1 MRDRNAR
8 PRASVGGMSRRGFL
22 RAGGSALAGA
32 ALLGTGAL
40 AGCGG
45 SGSQNSSGAT
55 EFTFSF
61 GPDNSGSL
69 EEIVRRFNQKFQG
82 RYRANY
88 RVMAADTGQ
97 YFNQVKT
104 EFQAGGGGIDLIG
117 GDVVWPAQ
125 FAANG
130 WIEDLSDRF
139 TQEDRE
145 AFLPAPVESCT
156 YEGAVYGVPWFTDA
170 GMLYYRKDLLERA
183 GFSGPPETWE
193 ELKEQAT
200 KITGESEAEDGFV
213 FQAAEYEGGTVNGL
227 EYIWT
232 HGGDVIDPEDP
243 EKVVI
248 DASGAVAGLATERGM
263 VESGVAPQ
271 AVSTYAEQESQ
282 AAFLGGRAVFCR
294 NWPYMYALAG
304 QEGQSSIGPDQV
316 GVASLPVA
324 AGQDRSFSGLGG
336 WNFYLNAASSDE
348 EKEAAYEFAK
358 FATSPEQQRYRALN
372 GSFLPTLQD
381 LYDDQEIV
389 EKVPVIKLGESAI
402 KNARPRPLSPY
413 YSDMSLAMAE
423 QFNAC
428 VKGTKSPEE
437 AARTLKE
444 RLQEIVDAG
453 SS

>member
-1 MRDRNAR
+1 MRHRNAR
-8 PRASVGGMSRRGFL
+8 PRASVGDMSRSGFL
-22 RAGGSALAGA
+22 KAGGSALAGA
-32 ALLGTGAL
+32 ALLGSGAL

-69 EEIVRRFNQKFQG
+69 EEIVRRFNEEFEG
-82 RYRANY
+82 RYRARY

-139 TQEDRE
+139 TEEERR

-170 GMLYYRKDLLERA
+170 GLLYYRKDLLEES
-183 GFSGPPETWE
+183 GFSRPPETWE
-193 ELKEQAT
+193 ELAEQAMRV
-200 KITGESEAEDGFV
+200 TGESDVEDGFV

-232 HGGDVIDPEDP
+232 AGGDVIDQDDP
-243 EKVVI
+243 AKVVV
-248 DASGAVAGLATERGM
+248 DNPRAVEGLATERGM

-271 AVSTYAEQESQ
+271 AVSTYAEQECQ
-282 AAFLGGRAVFCR
+282 AAFLNGRAVFCR
-294 NWPYMYALAG
+294 NWPYMYALASN
-304 QEGQSSIGPDQV
+304 ESQSRVEPEQV
-316 GVASLPVA
+316 GVAPLPVA
-324 AGQDRSFSGLGG
+324 AGQERSFSGLGG
-336 WNFYLNAASSDE
+336 WNFYLNATSSE
-348 EKEAAYEFAK
+348 EEQEAAYEFVK
-358 FATSPEQQRYRALN
+358 FATAPEQQKFRALN
-372 GSFLPTLQD
+372 GSFLPTLED
-381 LYDDQEIV
+381 LYDDEEIV
-389 EKVPVIKLGESAI
+389 EKVPVIALGEEAI

-413 YSDMSLAMAE
+413 YSDMSLVMAE

-428 VKGTKSPEE
+428 VKGAKSPQETAGTLEE
-437 AARTLKE
+437 D
-444 RLQEIVDAG
+444 LQEIVDQA
-453 SS
+453 

>member
-1 MRDRNAR
+1 
-8 PRASVGGMSRRGFL
+8 MSRSGFL
-22 RAGGSALAGA
+22 KAGGSALAGA
-32 ALLGTGAL
+32 ALLGSGAL

-69 EEIVRRFNQKFQG
+69 EEIVRRFNEEFEG
-82 RYRANY
+82 RYRARY

-139 TQEDRE
+139 TEEERR

-170 GMLYYRKDLLERA
+170 GLLYYRKDLLEES
-183 GFSGPPETWE
+183 GFSRPPETWE
-193 ELKEQAT
+193 ELAEQAMRV
-200 KITGESEAEDGFV
+200 TGESDVEDGFV

-232 HGGDVIDPEDP
+232 AGGDVIDQDDP
-243 EKVVI
+243 AKVVV
-248 DASGAVAGLATERGM
+248 DNPRAVEGLATERGM

-271 AVSTYAEQESQ
+271 AVSTYAEQECQ
-282 AAFLGGRAVFCR
+282 AAFLNGRAVFCR
-294 NWPYMYALAG
+294 NWPYMYALASN
-304 QEGQSSIGPDQV
+304 ESQSRVEPEQV
-316 GVASLPVA
+316 GVAPLPVA
-324 AGQDRSFSGLGG
+324 AGQEGSFSGLGG
-336 WNFYLNAASSDE
+336 WNFYLNATSSE
-348 EKEAAYEFAK
+348 EEQEAAYEFVK
-358 FATSPEQQRYRALN
+358 FATAPEQQKFRALN
-372 GSFLPTLQD
+372 GSFLPTLED
-381 LYDDQEIV
+381 LYDDEEIV
-389 EKVPVIKLGESAI
+389 EKVPVIALGEEAI

-413 YSDMSLAMAE
+413 YSDMSLVMAE

-428 VKGTKSPEE
+428 VKGAKSPQETAGTLEE
-437 AARTLKE
+437 D
-444 RLQEIVDAG
+444 LQEIVDQA
-453 SS
+453 

>member
-1 MRDRNAR
+1 MRV
-8 PRASVGGMSRRGFL
+8 PGGRVSRKGFL
-22 RAGGSALAGA
+22 KVGGSALAGA
-32 ALLGTGAL
+32 ALLGA

-45 SGSQNSSGAT
+45 SGSQNGSGAT

-69 EEIVRRFNQKFQG
+69 EEIVRRFNKKFEG
-82 RYRANY
+82 RFRANY

-104 EFQAGGGGIDLIG
+104 EFQAGGGEIDLIG

-139 TQEDRE
+139 TEEERQ

-170 GMLYYRKDLLERA
+170 GMLYYRKDLLENA
-183 GFSGPPETWE
+183 GFSEPPKTWE

-200 KITGESEAEDGFV
+200 KVTSESDAEDGFV

-232 HGGDVIDPEDP
+232 AGGDVLAGDDLED
-243 EKVVI
+243 VVI
-248 DASGAVAGLATERGM
+248 DGPRAITGLSTERSM

-271 AVSTYAEQESQ
+271 AVSTYAEQECQ

-304 QEGQSSIGPDQV
+304 EESQSNVEPGQV
-316 GVASLPVA
+316 GVAPLPVA
-324 AGQDRSFSGLGG
+324 DGQDWSSSGLGG
-336 WNFYLNAASSDE
+336 WNFYLNAASSEE
-348 EKEAAYEFAK
+348 EKGAAYELVK
-358 FATSPEQQRYRALN
+358 FATSPEQQKYRALN
-372 GSFLPTLQD
+372 GSFLPTLEA
-381 LYDDQEIV
+381 LYADEEIV
-389 EKVPVIKLGESAI
+389 EKVPVIALGESAI
-402 KNARPRPLSPY
+402 KSARPRPLSPY
-413 YSDMSLAMAE
+413 YSDMSLVMAE
-423 QFNAC
+423 QFNAS
-428 VKGTKSPEE
+428 VKGTKSPEG
-437 AARTLKE
+437 AAETLDD
-444 RLQEIVDAG
+444 RLQEIVEQA
-453 SS
+453 S

>member
-1 MRDRNAR
+1 MVRQVRSL
-8 PRASVGGMSRRGFL
+8 RATAGGGLSRKGFL
-22 RAGGSALAGA
+22 RVGGTVLAGA
-32 ALLGTGAL
+32 TLLGTGAL

-45 SGSQNSSGAT
+45 SGEGDASGTT

-69 EEIVRRFNQKFQG
+69 EEIVRRFNERFRG
-82 RYRANY
+82 RYRAKY

-104 EFQAGGGGIDLIG
+104 EFQAGGGEIDLIG

-130 WIEDLSDRF
+130 WLEDLSDRF
-139 TQEDRE
+139 TKEDRK

-170 GMLYYRKDLLERA
+170 GMLYYRKDLLEKA
-183 GFSGPPETWE
+183 GFSGPPATWD
-193 ELKEQAT
+193 ELKDQAQKVT
-200 KITGESEAEDGFV
+200 ADSDAEDGFV

-232 HGGDVIDPEDP
+232 AGGDVLAGEDL
-243 EKVVI
+243 EDVVI
-248 DASGAVAGLATERGM
+248 DGPRAVEGLSTERGM

-271 AVSTYAEQESQ
+271 AVSTYAEQECQ
-282 AAFLGGRAVFCR
+282 AAFLNGRAVFCR

-304 QEGQSSIGPDQV
+304 EEGQSNIEPGQV
-316 GVASLPVA
+316 GVAPLPVA
-324 AGQDRSFSGLGG
+324 TGRDRSFSGLGG
-336 WNFYLNAASSDE
+336 WNFYLNAASSGE
-348 EKEAAYEFAK
+348 EKEAAYEFVK
-358 FATSPEQQRYRALN
+358 FATAPEQQKYRALN
-372 GSFLPTLQD
+372 GSFLPTLQA
-381 LYDDQEIV
+381 LYEDGEIV
-389 EKVPVIKLGESAI
+389 EKVPVIALGEEAI

-413 YSDMSLAMAE
+413 YSDMSLVMAE

-428 VKGTKSPEE
+428 VKGAKSPQE
-437 AARTLKE
+437 AAGTLDRE
-444 RLQEIVDAG
+444 LQEIVDSA
-453 SS
+453 

>member
-1 MRDRNAR
+1 MRHRNAR
-8 PRASVGGMSRRGFL
+8 PRASVGDMSRSGFL
-22 RAGGSALAGA
+22 KAGGSALAGA
-32 ALLGTGAL
+32 ALLGSGAL

-69 EEIVRRFNQKFQG
+69 EEIVRRFNEEFEG
-82 RYRANY
+82 RYRARY

-139 TQEDRE
+139 TEEERR

-170 GMLYYRKDLLERA
+170 GLLYYRKDLLEES
-183 GFSGPPETWE
+183 GFSRPPETWE
-193 ELKEQAT
+193 ELAEQAMRV
-200 KITGESEAEDGFV
+200 TGESDVEDGFV

-232 HGGDVIDPEDP
+232 AGGDVIDQDDP
-243 EKVVI
+243 AKVVV
-248 DASGAVAGLATERGM
+248 DNPRAVEGLATERGM

-271 AVSTYAEQESQ
+271 AVSTYAEQECQ
-282 AAFLGGRAVFCR
+282 AAFLNGRAVFCR
-294 NWPYMYALAG
+294 NWPYMYALASN
-304 QEGQSSIGPDQV
+304 ESQSRVEPGQV
-316 GVASLPVA
+316 GVAPLPVA
-324 AGQDRSFSGLGG
+324 AGQERSFSGLGG
-336 WNFYLNAASSDE
+336 WNFYLNATSSE
-348 EKEAAYEFAK
+348 EEQEAAYEFVK
-358 FATSPEQQRYRALN
+358 FATAPEQQKFRALN
-372 GSFLPTLQD
+372 GSFLPTLED
-381 LYDDQEIV
+381 LYDDEEIV
-389 EKVPVIKLGESAI
+389 EKVPVIALGEEAI

-413 YSDMSLAMAE
+413 YSDMSLVMAE

-428 VKGTKSPEE
+428 VKGAKSPQETAGTLEE
-437 AARTLKE
+437 D
-444 RLQEIVDAG
+444 LQEIVDQA
-453 SS
+453 